1 MPIASGNPIN
11 VNEIINGFMTN
22 VYNPI
27 VSGCY
32 DNTNIP
38 EEQEYSWSPRYQMID
53 ASLLG
58 NLDANKAIIQNY
70 LNNIGVSGGAVNAA
84 TLAQFM
90 SLALQVLR
98 KVGTWSYVRKYNDN
112 GTYIIKYSSSGK
124 AIFSDAYTAQYIS
137 VFGDNQLSIGTVPG
151 PGIQSNEIISA
162 SRITTYY
169 TILLQKW
176 NSIIKPAASLTNYTC
191 HSDCH
196 NDCHTDCHT
205 DCNCYK

>member
-11 VNEIINGFMTN
+11 VNDIINGFMTN
-22 VYNPI
+22 VYDPI

-38 EEQEYSWSPRYQMID
+38 EEQEYSWSPRYQMINPN
-53 ASLLG
+53 LLG

-70 LNNIGVSGGAVNAA
+70 LNNIGVSGGVVNAA
-84 TLAQFM
+84 ALAQFM

-112 GTYIIKYSSSGK
+112 GTYVTKYSSSGK
-124 AIFSDAYTAQYIS
+124 AIFSDVYTADYIGA
-137 VFGDNQLSIGTVPG
+137 FGDNQLSIGTVPG

-176 NSIIKPAASLTNYTC
+176 NSIIRPAASLTNYTC